1 MRNSLPS
8 YPPSSAGISGVK
20 VDCQAGVGLVGSR
33 LGGGPRTALQVH
45 TALEDS
51 ISGGGGE
58 VEECLFGYYLW
69 QVLWRC
75 VAHLF

>member
-1 MRNSLPS
+1 M
-8 YPPSSAGISGVK
+8 
-20 VDCQAGVGLVGSR
+20 GSR